1 MRAQKVLAK
10 DFQFYLSDLDNIV
23 LVECHEDETVTVR
36 ATKNNCSQERQ
47 ISFIRKLA
55 AEGFLPDEHQWFS
68 GATDGSNGVRW
79 IKDLSWLK
87 TRPPARKQANRFM
100 KRLLVAACVLWIA
113 MMRILVVSH
122 YQEAT
127 AKTPAEK
134 VRAHA
139 AASPQNAKTIA
150 ESPVR

>member
-10 DFQFYLSDLDNIV
+10 DFQFYISDLDNIV

-36 ATKNNCSQERQ
+36 ATKNNCPQERQ

-55 AEGFLPDEHQWFS
+55 AEGFLPDEYQWFS

-87 TRPPARKQANRFM
+87 IEPAVKKHSHRFM
-100 KRLLVAACVLWIA
+100 KRLFLAACVLWIA
-113 MMRILVVSH
+113 MMRILLVSH
-122 YQEAT
+122 DDKAA
-127 AKTPAEK
+127 AKLPAEK
-134 VRAHA
+134 VRAPA
-139 AASPQNAKTIA
+139 AASPQNANIIA

>member
-1 MRAQKVLAK
+1 MRAQKDLAK
-10 DFQFYLSDLDNIV
+10 DFQFYLSDLDNII
-23 LVECHEDETVTVR
+23 LVECHEDETVTIR

-55 AEGFLPDEHQWFS
+55 AEAFLPDEYQWFS

-100 KRLLVAACVLWIA
+100 KQMFVAACVLWIA
-113 MMRILVVSH
+113 MMRVLLVSH
-122 YQEAT
+122 DHEA
-127 AKTPAEK
+127 AGATPAEK

-139 AASPQNAKTIA
+139 AASPKNGNTTA

>member
-55 AEGFLPDEHQWFS
+55 AEGFLPDEYQWFS

-87 TRPPARKQANRFM
+87 IEPAVQKPSHRFM
-100 KRLLVAACVLWIA
+100 KRLFIAACVLWIA
-113 MMRILVVSH
+113 MMRVLLVSH
-122 YQEAT
+122 DPKAT
-127 AKTPAEK
+127 AKIPAEK
-134 VRAHA
+134 VREHA
-139 AASPQNAKTIA
+139 AASPQNARTTA
-150 ESPVR
+150 ESTVR